1 MRERKSMLDLE
12 YSAGLMSQSCW
23 FVEFKKLVRMRSEGM
38 DEEAIRKECLE
49 NNLFGAV
56 NENRTKRMYGYLKNR
71 LMNLDDDGVRLFVS
85 SDLATQKLLNLVAI
99 LRGDRMF
106 FEFVYELYREKVILG
121 HREITDQDVNV
132 FFTTKGNQSD
142 VVENFSESTKR
153 HLKSNYLNCMA
164 DANLI
169 RLEGRKRIITVPIV
183 ESKLALYLELSGDQ
197 SILTAISGVA

>member
-1 MRERKSMLDLE
+1 
-12 YSAGLMSQSCW
+12 
-23 FVEFKKLVRMRSEGM
+23 
-38 DEEAIRKECLE
+38 
-49 NNLFGAV
+49 
-56 NENRTKRMYGYLKNR
+56 
-71 LMNLDDDGVRLFVS
+71 
-85 SDLATQKLLNLVAI
+85 
-99 LRGDRMF
+99 MF